1 MIDFLIISGIKSQ
14 TIEKIKENP
23 SNVYDLQVNKEECI
37 KIITFLRLIGINDI
51 DGLLLNSLGLFFK
64 TKDEVV
70 ELFYKY
76 NIQQLVNAINQDIN
90 NIDIIFQ

>member
-1 MIDFLIISGIKSQ
+1 MIDFLIISGIKKQ

-37 KIITFLRLIGINDI
+37 KIITFLKLIGINNI
-51 DGLLLNSLGLFFK
+51 DGLLLNSLGLFLK

-76 NIQQLVNAINQDIN
+76 NIQQLVNAINEDIN

>member
-14 TIEKIKENP
+14 TIEKIKENS

-51 DGLLLNSLGLFFK
+51 DGLLLNSLVLFLK

>member
-14 TIEKIKENP
+14 TIEKIKENS

-51 DGLLLNSLGLFFK
+51 DGLLLNSLGLFLK